1 MEVKRIELKG
11 ARNTRDVGQYQ
22 TEDGRKVKSK
32 VFFRSGRL
40 DKINRKHLLQFL
52 KENNVRTIIDLRTQI
67 EVNEGRKL
75 QYPEEIDYY
84 HIPVLNQEFFGITH
98 EKNMSKV
105 MFKERKRITSEASG
119 DDYMINMYKSI
130 VFNPSSQRHF
140 RAFFDL
146 LLEYQEGSII
156 YHCTGGKDR
165 TGIATM
171 FILTL
176 LGVSREDILD
186 DFEASEWFN
195 RKYNRSRSIAINSI
209 LFFHPRFKEI
219 LLAMLHSKRIYMEKL
234 IEAIE
239 EKYGSVINY
248 LREEIKIDEEKQ
260 KKLQDLFLE

>member
-1 MEVKRIELKG
+1 MEVKRVELKG

-22 TEDGRKVKSK
+22 TSDGRRVKSK

-40 DKINRKHLLQFL
+40 DKLPRKELLAFL
-52 KENNVRTIIDLRTQI
+52 EENDVRTIIDLRTQI

-75 QYPEEIDYY
+75 QYPENIDYY

-105 MFKERKRITSEASG
+105 MFKERKRITSELSG
-119 DDYMINMYKSI
+119 DDYMVSMYKSI
-130 VFNPSSQRHF
+130 IFNQSSQRHF

-146 LLEYQEGSII
+146 LLDYQGGSII

-176 LGVSREDILD
+176 LGVSREDILE

-195 RKYNRSRSIAINSI
+195 RKYNRSRTIAINCI
-209 LFFHPRFKEI
+209 LLFHSRFKEI
-219 LLAMLHSKRIYMEKL
+219 LIAMLHSKRSYMERL

>member
-1 MEVKRIELKG
+1 
-11 ARNTRDVGQYQ
+11 
-22 TEDGRKVKSK
+22 
-32 VFFRSGRL
+32 
-40 DKINRKHLLQFL
+40 
-52 KENNVRTIIDLRTQI
+52 
-67 EVNEGRKL
+67 
-75 QYPEEIDYY
+75 
-84 HIPVLNQEFFGITH
+84 
-98 EKNMSKV
+98 
-105 MFKERKRITSEASG
+105 
-119 DDYMINMYKSI
+119 
-130 VFNPSSQRHF
+130 
-140 RAFFDL
+140 
-146 LLEYQEGSII
+146 
-156 YHCTGGKDR
+156 
-165 TGIATM
+165 M

>member
-1 MEVKRIELKG
+1 MDVKREELKG
-11 ARNTRDVGQYQ
+11 ARNTRDIGQYQ
-22 TEDGRKVKSK
+22 TVDGRKIKK
-32 VFFRSGRL
+32 KIFFRSGRL
-40 DKINRKHLLQFL
+40 DKLPRKAMLKFL
-52 KENNVRTIIDLRTQI
+52 KDNNVRTIIDLRTQI

-75 QYPEEIDYY
+75 AYPEEIDYY

-105 MFKERKRITSEASG
+105 MFKERQRITKEVSG
-119 DDYMINMYKSI
+119 DDYMISMYESI

-146 LLEYQEGSII
+146 LLEHQEGSII

-176 LGVSREDILD
+176 LGVSRKDILD
-186 DFEASEWFN
+186 DFEASEYFN
-195 RKYNRSRSIAINSI
+195 RKYIRSRKFAINLI
-209 LFFHPRFKEI
+209 LVFHRRFREI

-234 IEAIE
+234 IESIE
-239 EKYGSVINY
+239 GKYGSVLNY
-248 LREEIKIDEEKQ
+248 LRTEIKIDEEKQ